1 MSSLPIQAAMGRP
14 VAFFKVR
21 DLLEGVTATSRLV
34 PVTRASRLEVRP
46 TPEMVSTGIP
56 ELDEMTGGLPRG
68 GLTEI
73 LGPASSGRTSI
84 LLAALS
90 SATRRGEVCA
100 LVDVSDALDPLSAE
114 AAGMDFGKLLWVR
127 CGERNALP
135 PKPKDPKKPIDPK
148 KNEKGPGR
156 LRGETPLDQAL
167 RVTDLLLQGGGFG
180 LVAIDLGDVPVPTAR
195 RVPLT
200 SWFRFQRVV
209 EHTPTV
215 LILVT
220 PAPCAQTCAWLS
232 LKLHGSKKPPA
243 AARSGISEMPPPHA
257 ELLES
262 IGIEAELLRSRATAR
277 KPAGSV
283 TASFFSRTAWAG

>member
-14 VAFFKVR
+14 VAFSKVR
-21 DLLEGVTATSRLV
+21 ELLESVAAAPRLV

-46 TPEMVSTGIP
+46 TPEMVPTGIP

-73 LGPASSGRTSI
+73 LGPASSGRTSVM
-84 LLAALS
+84 LAALS

-127 CGERNALP
+127 CSQRNALP
-135 PKPKDPKKPIDPK
+135 PKPKDPQKK
-148 KNEKGPGR
+148 EKGPDR
-156 LRGETPLDQAL
+156 LRRETPVEQAL
-167 RVTDLLLQGGGFG
+167 RVTDLLLQSGGFG
-180 LVAIDLGDVPVPTAR
+180 LVAIDLGDVPIPTAR

-220 PAPCAQTCAWLS
+220 PTPCAQTCAWLS
-232 LKLHGSKKPPA
+232 LKLRGPEKPSA
-243 AARSGISEMPPPHA
+243 AAGSPISEMPPPHA
-257 ELLES
+257 QLLES
-262 IGIEAELLRSRATAR
+262 LGIEAELLRSRAAAR

-283 TASFFSRTAWAG
+283 TASFFSKTAWAG